1 MVQTLVDNRILKY
14 TRNIHAASHD
24 LDNGN
29 LLARVRIDDA
39 LVSAQIKIEVKV
51 PELKIV
57 NIKGEI
63 NHILIEECNSVVEL
77 LQKTVGMRIG
87 SGVTKLI
94 NGTIGGS
101 KGCPL
106 LAEMILEG
114 FNAIIMHFTV
124 DELEPQLAAESNE
137 VYIQAMKDMLEQ
149 NPRVGSCIAFVEGGE
164 FRTRMGV

>member
-14 TRNIHAASHD
+14 TKNIIAASQD

-29 LLARVRIDDA
+29 LMSRIRVDDA
-39 LVSAQIKIEVKV
+39 LVSARLEIEIKP

-57 NIKGEI
+57 KINGEI
-63 NHILIEECNSVVEL
+63 NHILIDECKDMIEL

-87 SGVTKLI
+87 SGVTKMI
-94 NGTIGGS
+94 NETIGGS

-106 LAEMILEG
+106 LADMILEG

-124 DELEPQLAAESNE
+124 DELDTQLAADSNE
-137 VYIQAMKDMLEQ
+137 VYVQAMKDMLEQ
-149 NPRVGSCIAFVEGGE
+149 NPRVGSCIAFVENGE
-164 FRTRMGV
+164 FRRCMGV